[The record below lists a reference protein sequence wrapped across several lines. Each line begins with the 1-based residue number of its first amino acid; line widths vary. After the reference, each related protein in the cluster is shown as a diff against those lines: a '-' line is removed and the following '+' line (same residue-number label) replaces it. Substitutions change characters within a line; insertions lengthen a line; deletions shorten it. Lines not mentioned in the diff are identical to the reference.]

1 MLIKTPIYVTA
12 IFLLCLSLMP
22 LNASGRKFPDE
33 DYDTKKCEDCHR
45 SPKYTKDDAETLKE
59 CIVCH
64 GSKGH
69 PLKGD
74 PLKGDG
80 ESKGEAVIAS
90 TEKKQLTKEDLTAM
104 TKIPRGEFLM
114 GTFERHNDEGPLHVA
129 YINGFYI
136 DNYEVTNGDYKEF
149 IDATGH
155 KAPDHWA
162 DQSDADRSDGSAYPQ
177 KIKNHPVVF
186 VDWYN
191 AVSYCKWKSKRLPTE
206 WEWEKAARGTDGRT
220 YPWGNDFDMTKSNN
234 PIAESEGTLPVGSYP
249 EGVSPYGLFDMSGNV
264 WEWVQDEYRMHPGSD
279 NLSREED
286 RGHKMLK
293 GGSWWSCSFYNCGTS
308 APSYNRSFFSADT
321 KSSSYGFRCVVSEDM
336 VAIENPHDNNIKIND
351 K

>member
-1 MLIKTPIYVTA
+1 MF
-12 IFLLCLSLMP
+12 IFALSLSLMP
-22 LNASGRKFPDE
+22 FDAVGQKFPDE

-45 SPKYTKDDAETLKE
+45 SPKYTKDDAETLKQ

-74 PLKGDG
+74 LNAKA
-80 ESKGEAVIAS
+80 KAEALDSIERRHI
-90 TEKKQLTKEDLTAM
+90 TEDDLTEM

-129 YINGFYI
+129 FANGFYI
-136 DNYEVTNGDYKEF
+136 DNYEVTNGDYKEY

-155 KAPDHWA
+155 VPPDHWA
-162 DQSDADRSDGSAYPQ
+162 DRSASDWSDGEDFS
-177 KIKNHPVVF
+177 KIKTHPVVF
-186 VDWYN
+186 VDWYDGG
-191 AVSYCKWKSKRLPTE
+191 SYCKWKGKRLPTE

-234 PIAESEGTLPVGSYP
+234 PIAESEGTMAVGSFP
-249 EGVSPYGLFDMSGNV
+249 QGNSPYGLFDMSGNV
-264 WEWVQDEYRMHPGSD
+264 WEWVTDEYRMHPGSD
-279 NLSREED
+279 NLNREED

-321 KSSSYGFRCVVSEDM
+321 KSSSYGFRCVVSEDKIA
-336 VAIENPHDNNIKIND
+336 VGKIENPHGKNN
-351 K
+351 